1 MSEWRQKRDKIVTK
15 LWQRTVIGSLMNV
28 NGSSQKRKE
37 MKIARISRI
46 KLKRIKKIEN
56 SGQIGWKRGTA

>member
-1 MSEWRQKRDKIVTK
+1 MSEWRQKHDKIVT
-15 LWQRTVIGSLMNV
+15 GNLMNI

-46 KLKRIKKIEN
+46 KLKRIKKIEY
-56 SGQIGWKRGTA
+56 SGQIRWKRGTA